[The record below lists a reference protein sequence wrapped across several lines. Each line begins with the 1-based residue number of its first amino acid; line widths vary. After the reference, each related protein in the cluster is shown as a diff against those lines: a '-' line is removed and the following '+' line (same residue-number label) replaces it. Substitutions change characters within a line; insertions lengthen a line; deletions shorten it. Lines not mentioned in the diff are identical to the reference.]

1 MSRLAKIQPNKV
13 RVNLEDYVTILFGE
27 KKTGKS
33 TLFRDL
39 VNLHY
44 NGDMSKGVLM
54 QFEPGANALD
64 GLYAPE
70 VMDWDDWE
78 EYVED
83 FVDNRD
89 EIPFRLICIDT
100 IDEFVR
106 MAIDKVL
113 YLSKKKDGKTV
124 DSIQQAFGGFNR
136 GKEKALSLM
145 RTSINT
151 LKKNGFGLV
160 FIGHTKLKKK
170 NTGNL
175 LTPEQEYMQLC
186 CSLTDDY
193 AGLFENMAD
202 IIAYLVVDKTVNN
215 IGADVKKRTAKST
228 VKIHFRSNG
237 EIDCGGRLKGLPEVI
252 DYSAEEFLK
261 AFEQGVKSSMLQS
274 YTDVDIAKIKEEQQ
288 AEVEEKVKELNKE
301 LTNEELFNLFRDNF
315 NDLGDAVKQQIQQII
330 VSHGIGLEQL
340 ADSREALME
349 IYTKFLKK

>member
-1 MSRLAKIQPNKV
+1 MSRLTKLQPNKV
-13 RVNLEDYVTILFGE
+13 RVNLEDYVIILMGE

-44 NGDMSKGVLM
+44 KGDMSKGILM
-54 QFEPGANALD
+54 QFESGANALD
-64 GLYAPE
+64 GLYSPE
-70 VMDWDDWE
+70 IMDWDDWE
-78 EYVED
+78 DYVDD
-83 FVDNRD
+83 FIENKDS
-89 EIPFRLICIDT
+89 IPFRLICVDT

-106 MAIDKVL
+106 MAIDKTL
-113 YLSKKKDGKTV
+113 YLSK
-124 DSIQQAFGGFNR
+124 
-136 GKEKALSLM
+136 
-145 RTSINT
+145 
-151 LKKNGFGLV
+151 KKNGFGLV
-160 FIGHTKLKKK
+160 FIGHTKLKRK

-193 AGLFENMAD
+193 AGIFENMAD
-202 IIAYLVVDKTVNN
+202 IIAYLVVDKTINN
-215 IGADVKKRTAKST
+215 ANEDVKKRTAKSS

-237 EIDCGGRLKGLPEVI
+237 EIDCGGRLTELPMSV
-252 DYSAEEFLK
+252 DYSAENFLN
-261 AFEQGVKSSMLQS
+261 AFEQGVKSSMLKPYSETEIQQL
-274 YTDVDIAKIKEEQQ
+274 KEEQKQ
-288 AEVEEKVKELNKE
+288 EVDDKVKELNRE
-301 LTNEELFNLFRDNF
+301 LSNEELFNLFRDNF

>member
-13 RVNLEDYVTILFGE
+13 RVNLEDYVIILMGE

-39 VNLHY
+39 VNIHY
-44 NGDMSKGVLM
+44 QGDMSKGILM
-54 QFEPGANALD
+54 QFESGANALD

-70 VMDWDDWE
+70 VMDWEDWE
-78 EYVED
+78 EYVDD
-83 FVDNRD
+83 FIDNKD
-89 EIPFRLICIDT
+89 EIPYRLICIDT

-106 MAIDKVL
+106 MAIDRTL
-113 YLSKKKDGKTV
+113 YLSKKKNGKTV
-124 DSIQQAFGGFNR
+124 DSVLEAFGGYNR
-136 GKEKALSLM
+136 GKDKVLSLM
-145 RTSINT
+145 RNSIT
-151 LKKNGFGLV
+151 KLKKNGFGLV

-193 AGLFENMAD
+193 ASIFENMAD

-215 IGADVKKRTAKST
+215 ANADVKKRTAKST

-237 EIDCGGRLKGLPEVI
+237 EIDCGGRLKELPEVI
-252 DYSAEEFLK
+252 DYSAVEFLK
-261 AFEQGVKSSMLQS
+261 AFEQGVKSSMLKP
-274 YTDVDIAKIKEEQQ
+274 YTEAEIQKLSEEQKQ
-288 AEVEEKVKELNKE
+288 EVDDKVKELNRE
-301 LTNEELFNLFRDNF
+301 LTNEELFNLFRDSF

-330 VSHGIGLEQL
+330 VSHNIGLEQL

>member
-1 MSRLAKIQPNKV
+1 MSRLTKLQPNKV
-13 RVNLEDYVTILFGE
+13 RVNLEDYVIILMGE

-44 NGDMSKGVLM
+44 KGDMSKGILM
-54 QFEPGANALD
+54 QFESGANALD
-64 GLYAPE
+64 GLYSPE
-70 VMDWDDWE
+70 IMDWDDWE
-78 EYVED
+78 DYVDD
-83 FVDNRD
+83 FIENKDS
-89 EIPFRLICIDT
+89 IPFRLICVDT

-106 MAIDKVL
+106 MAIDKTL
-113 YLSKKKDGKTV
+113 YLSKKKNGKSV
-124 DSIQQAFGGFNR
+124 DSILEAFGGFNR
-136 GKEKALSLM
+136 GKEKVLSLM
-145 RTSINT
+145 RTSINK

-160 FIGHTKLKKK
+160 FIGHTKLKRK

-193 AGLFENMAD
+193 AGIFENMAD
-202 IIAYLVVDKTVNN
+202 IIAYLVVDKTINN
-215 IGADVKKRTAKST
+215 ANEDVKKRTAKSS

-237 EIDCGGRLKGLPEVI
+237 EIDCGGRLTELPMSV
-252 DYSAEEFLK
+252 DYSAENFLN
-261 AFEQGVKSSMLQS
+261 AFEQGVKSSMLKPYSETEIQQL
-274 YTDVDIAKIKEEQQ
+274 KEEQKQ
-288 AEVEEKVKELNKE
+288 EVDDKVKELNRE
-301 LTNEELFNLFRDNF
+301 LSNEELFNLFRDNF